1 MFIGSLPKK
10 VAQQLVSHTNFN
22 NWRGVNVC
30 CSGSFRIEQS
40 IRNVNSSIPI
50 HSNDVSLIAS
60 IVGLAKTGRAT
71 TFTFKNEL
79 EYLNEHLLNNTET

>member
-60 IVGLAKTGRAT
+60 IVGLAKQVGQQHSHSKTNWSIST
-71 TFTFKNEL
+71 SIC
-79 EYLNEHLLNNTET
+79 